1 MVSLDSDS
9 CLLFPSSFVSN
20 LPPLFLLA
28 LSTER
33 ASINANA
40 WKVLKNTSFF
50 VLQRDL
56 REPSSFFSV
65 ARISSVVARQVA
77 EVEAVLV
84 YPPEAAARLEPP
96 AADLVAGRDLDD
108 CMFFFFFLL
117 LSLNRRK
124 RRERETTNGEPKE
137 RERRVDG
144 KKKPSKTK
152 KTAHLQTASRVSPHR
167 PQPSCRK
174 HRRLAR
180 S

>member
-1 MVSLDSDS
+1 LVSLDSDS

-108 CMFFFFFLL
+108 CMFFYYYL

>member
-108 CMFFFFFLL
+108 CMFFFFFLIIIIKQEKAERAR
-117 LSLNRRK
+117 NDK
-124 RRERETTNGEPKE
+124 R
-137 RERRVDG
+137 
-144 KKKPSKTK
+144 
-152 KTAHLQTASRVSPHR
+152 
-167 PQPSCRK
+167 
-174 HRRLAR
+174 
-180 S
+180 